1 MTNGF
6 TKKRVGTLT
15 LGEKLKK
22 LRSDKRISLGEVSR
36 VTKIRL
42 EYLECLEEG
51 RYQGLPADV
60 YVRGFLKSYGEFL
73 LVDEENLIRLYEKE
87 KGIKKNLEKCKTGAE
102 GEVKMKTINLSIF
115 VFTPKKIALF
125 LLPILVLALFFYL
138 YREAG
143 SLTDTPRLIILAP
156 LNNSEVKENTVK
168 LEGKTDKDVSV
179 LVNDQ
184 MILVSDEGKFSEN
197 LSMQPGINII
207 HVRAV
212 NKFQKETAENI
223 IVQGAFEENNTQ
235 DEESRT
241 DEETNLSSAQMD
253 DTATQ
258 AVQIEL
264 NVSPGPVWV
273 SVEADGNLVFSGEM
287 LSGATQ
293 TFTAHDQIKIG
304 SGMANATYVKLNGK
318 DLGALGTESGVVRDV
333 IFAKDG
339 RK

>member
-15 LGEKLKK
+15 LGEKLRK

-51 RYQGLPADV
+51 RYQNLPADV

-73 LVDEENLIRLYEKE
+73 LVNEENLIRLYEKE
-87 KGIKKNLEKCKTGAE
+87 KGIKKNLEKGKHGVE
-102 GEVKMKTINLSIF
+102 GEAKMKTIDLSIF

-138 YREAG
+138 YREVG

-156 LNNSEVKENTVK
+156 ANNSEVKENTVK
-168 LEGKTDKDVSV
+168 LEGKTDKDVRV

-197 LSMQPGINII
+197 LSMQEGLNTI

-212 NKFQKETAENI
+212 NKFQKESAENI
-223 IVQGAFEENNTQ
+223 TVRATFEENKVNDSDKTVG
-235 DEESRT
+235 EA
-241 DEETNLSSAQMD
+241 NLSSAQLN
-253 DTATQ
+253 DTDTQ

-264 NVSPGPVWV
+264 SVSSGPVWV
-273 SVEADGNLVFSGEM
+273 SVSADGNLVFSGEM

>member
-1 MTNGF
+1 MANGF

-42 EYLECLEEG
+42 EYLECLEDG

-73 LVDEENLIRLYEKE
+73 LVDEENLVRLYEKE
-87 KGIKKNLEKCKTGAE
+87 KGIKKNLEKGKTGAE
-102 GEVKMKTINLSIF
+102 GETEMKTIDLSIF
-115 VFTPKKIALF
+115 VFTPKKIVLF

-143 SLTDTPRLIILAP
+143 SLTDTPRLIIFAP

-168 LEGKTDKDVSV
+168 LEGKTDKDVRV

-223 IVQGAFEENNTQ
+223 TVQGAFEENNAV
-235 DEESRT
+235 DEVNKT

-293 TFTAHDQIKIG
+293 IFSAHDQIKIG

-318 DLGALGTESGVVRDV
+318 DLGALGAESGVVRDV

>member
-1 MTNGF
+1 MANGF

-42 EYLECLEEG
+42 EYLECLEDG

-87 KGIKKNLEKCKTGAE
+87 KGIKKNLEKSKTGAE

-138 YREAG
+138 YREVG

-168 LEGKTDKDVSV
+168 LEGKTDKDVRV

-184 MILVSDEGKFSEN
+184 IILVSDEGKFSEN

-223 IVQGAFEENNTQ
+223 TVRATFEENNTV
-235 DEESRT
+235 DEANKT
-241 DEETNLSSAQMD
+241 DEEATLSNAQMD

-264 NVSPGPVWV
+264 RVSPGPVWV
-273 SVEADGNLVFSGEM
+273 SVEADGNLVFSGEI
-287 LSGATQ
+287 LSGAVQ

-304 SGMANATYVKLNGK
+304 SGMANATYIKLNGK
-318 DLGALGTESGVVRDV
+318 DLGALGTESGVARDV